1 MVNVKALPLKTSMQ
15 ECTTQ
20 QCLSIKQLRW
30 EMDFIWHILCVLQ
43 PLSYYVKELTIC
55 CLLKLLFLYTCH
67 IFSFSPSLV
76 FWSYNWR
83 DVYWNC
89 YAYRMGTVTEGLF
102 LSLPTP
108 FPSTVVYYIGKDAV
122 TKSFTCIYQTV
133 CDSSTDISQVAV
145 YSYMNVILPSSLV

>member
-89 YAYRMGTVTEGLF
+89 YAYRMGTVTEGP
-102 LSLPTP
+102 LPIIAHSFP
-108 FPSTVVYYIGKDAV
+108 FYSCLLHWEGCHHEKLHLHIPDCLWQQYRH
-122 TKSFTCIYQTV
+122 FTSGCV
-133 CDSSTDISQVAV
+133 
-145 YSYMNVILPSSLV
+145 